1 MFGTLYRFELK
12 KILAR
17 PCVIVLLF
25 LMVVVTLFL
34 NLSPLQEQEDVV
46 YLEEDGSLVFDT
58 VSRYEAVQLERRF
71 SR

>member
-17 PCVIVLLF
+17 PYVIVLLF
-25 LMVVVTLFL
+25 LMVGVTLFL

-46 YLEEDGSLVFDT
+46 YLEEDGSGL
-58 VSRYEAVQLERRF
+58 
-71 SR
+71 